1 MIICS
6 YALRLTMV
14 EAFAPGKCILF
25 GEHAVVYGHPAVAIA
40 IEQGVNVSIEK
51 FDDWIINGKK
61 FERSKHPHISH
72 ILYDLFGYK
81 GEPLKI
87 KIESQLFSAAGLG
100 SSAALSNAMGA
111 ALHKLIK
118 PKEKLDIIKLAKI
131 GHSAEAAAQEGRAS
145 PTDTATS
152 ALGGCIVVSGE
163 ILTDTKHVFDAE
175 LVTPEGK
182 RNWSVCRAK
191 LPEEVED
198 IWLILG
204 FTGEGSPTGK
214 MVAGVADLLS
224 SDPDKKNIMT
234 NIREITHKGL
244 DALSIGNFEAVGMAM
259 NECHEQLRILGVSSD
274 SLDRLVE
281 ATKPYSLGSKMT
293 GAGGG
298 GCMVALSRNPQRVS
312 EQIEIAGG
320 KPMISKL
327 VSKGVRLI

>member
-1 MIICS
+1 
-6 YALRLTMV
+6 
-14 EAFAPGKCILF
+14 
-25 GEHAVVYGHPAVAIA
+25 
-40 IEQGVNVSIEK
+40 
-51 FDDWIINGKK
+51 
-61 FERSKHPHISH
+61 
-72 ILYDLFGYK
+72 
-81 GEPLKI
+81 
-87 KIESQLFSAAGLG
+87 
-100 SSAALSNAMGA
+100 
-111 ALHKLIK
+111 
-118 PKEKLDIIKLAKI
+118 
-131 GHSAEAAAQEGRAS
+131 
-145 PTDTATS
+145 
-152 ALGGCIVVSGE
+152 LGGCIVVSGE
-163 ILTDTKHVFDAE
+163 ILTGTKHVFDAE

-281 ATKPYSLGSKMT
+281 ATKPYSLGAKMT

-312 EQIEIAGG
+312 EQIEISGG